1 MTIGHNG
8 GPPIDWK
15 QYGGFIVEARA
26 SREHPIVGYGQA
38 VKPADPDRKFC
49 LSVNEAWRWL
59 LHEAQYKDGRV
70 NNGGRLMEIRR
81 GELTGAVSWLAQE
94 WNWTPKTVRRFLDK
108 LEADGMISRFAAGPD
123 NSRIETERGNH
134 GGKQAAII
142 SVCNYEKFNPAN
154 LYEGQA
160 NGQAEG
166 KQGASKGQAEGKSIN
181 KETKEQ
187 DKLWGK
193 RERTPEEIAEADR
206 IAAEAYALGQAIK
219 GGSVAKS
226 GRSVAVT
233 TGELDGSR
241 GIGFRDGK
249 LTIVNGTAAMFADE
263 FPGLDL
269 AAVCN
274 KAGPE
279 IARQSY
285 PTHEFAC
292 SVIRKWA
299 QIQIENKRTEAAPR
313 AKRTTVDVSSALA
326 ARFRNGG
333 A

>member
-1 MTIGHNG
+1 MSMIGHNR
-8 GPPIDWK
+8 PPAD
-15 QYGGFIVEARA
+15 YGWVAIARA
-26 SREHPIVGYGQA
+26 MRNHPLVGFHLFAKPCDANKGA
-38 VKPADPDRKFC
+38 VQPALAFIDLIMEC
-49 LSVNEAWRWL
+49 
-59 LHEAQYKDGRV
+59 QYEDGTV
-70 NNGGRLMEIRR
+70 VNGGRVMEIRR
-81 GELTGAVSWLAQE
+81 GQLVGAVSWLAAR
-94 WNWTPKTVRRFLDK
+94 WNWTPMAVRTWLDK
-108 LEADGMISRFAAGPD
+108 LELDGIIQRNVPGNNQNNKHHGKVATIITLCKYDEYQSGSVSEQRTEQQITQPTEQQTQQQQYKENHTN
-123 NSRIETERGNH
+123 NSN
-134 GGKQAAII
+134 Q
-142 SVCNYEKFNPAN
+142 SY
-154 LYEGQA
+154 
-160 NGQAEG
+160 
-166 KQGASKGQAEGKSIN
+166 
-181 KETKEQ
+181 
-187 DKLWGK
+187 WGK